1 MDGSNWEVEITNYS
15 TSKFS
20 FFHINFVEVQEMD
33 LLQHN
38 SIICV
43 MEKDPLLSLSKL
55 HLEHSLVGI
64 LRFHGI
70 SQMGTK
76 LIKDVSY
83 LHSLEIQE
91 MILPPSLT
99 FWLENMEFIIAVVMD
114 LLLEEDMIY
123 VSKKWW

>member
-1 MDGSNWEVEITNYS
+1 
-15 TSKFS
+15 
-20 FFHINFVEVQEMD
+20 MD

-114 LLLEEDMIY
+114 LLLEVDMIY
-123 VSKKWW
+123 VSKK